1 MTTLLGFCSPSA
13 SEPEPLSPVE
23 PDPLPLVDPV
33 AEALI
38 WGGPLPDAL
47 DLLSF
52 GLVSASAE
60 KDCQGRSF
68 GLRRTL
74 FAVGIVLPVVPA

>member
-1 MTTLLGFCSPSA
+1 MTTLLGFCSPSS

-38 WGGPLPDAL
+38 WGSL
-47 DLLSF
+47 F
-52 GLVSASAE
+52 GMRLTS
-60 KDCQGRSF
+60 CRSDWP
-68 GLRRTL
+68 
-74 FAVGIVLPVVPA
+74 VLPPRKTVKDGRLGYDVPYLPLESSCR